1 MQVPRARVFD
11 DLGKAALGKTG
22 QRLVYVGVYT
32 TVLIN
37 PCIFQ
42 ITSMESLQQIFYR
55 RHMSTLVSGAI
66 VAGIITP
73 LAQVVQRTCC
83 IPALS

>member
-1 MQVPRARVFD
+1 MFD

-32 TVLIN
+32 TVLAN
-37 PCIFQ
+37 PAIFQ
-42 ITSMESLQQIFYR
+42 ITSMESLQQIFYQ
-55 RHMSTLVSGAI
+55 RHVSTLVSGAI

-73 LAQVVQRTCC
+73 LAQVAQPSWR
-83 IPALS
+83 IPPSS